1 LEIQHLYGFP
11 VDIEWAIKDG
21 ELFILQARPM
31 TSIRFIT
38 SNDWTN
44 AELKDGGISSEI
56 TTPFMYSWFER
67 VLETTMPPYLK
78 SVRLHPDY
86 KPKKWFTQFMLY
98 SYWNLSA
105 VKDGVKKL
113 PGFIERDFDNNL
125 GIRPHYEG
133 DGHVTERTLKSV
145 FNGIRIVLALK
156 KSIRTKVKNAPAK
169 LLDLEGREPLYKTG
183 EVRWYEPIKKD
194 SIYVVSLDPS
204 LGTGG
209 DYAAIQIFEANTTR
223 QVGEW
228 RHNRTPIPR
237 QVKILAD
244 ICEHIHNTV
253 NNVNSIYYSVENN
266 TIGEAVLISID
277 EWGEENIQGY
287 FLSDNSVV
295 NAGGRRFRK
304 GYNTTPKSKLSACAK
319 LKNLIESSR
328 MTVNSRPLVS
338 ELKTF
343 VSSGVSYAA
352 KPGETDDLVMS
363 TVLAV
368 RMLQTLQSYY
378 ADLDKHIRDHGEV
391 IEPMPFISV
400 SR

>member
-1 LEIQHLYGFP
+1 
-11 VDIEWAIKDG
+11 VD
-21 ELFILQARPM
+21 
-31 TSIRFIT
+31 
-38 SNDWTN
+38 
-44 AELKDGGISSEI
+44 
-56 TTPFMYSWFER
+56 
-67 VLETTMPPYLK
+67 
-78 SVRLHPDY
+78 
-86 KPKKWFTQFMLY
+86 
-98 SYWNLSA
+98 
-105 VKDGVKKL
+105 
-113 PGFIERDFDNNL
+113 
-125 GIRPHYEG
+125 
-133 DGHVTERTLKSV
+133 
-145 FNGIRIVLALK
+145 
-156 KSIRTKVKNAPAK
+156 
-169 LLDLEGREPLYKTG
+169 
-183 EVRWYEPIKKD
+183 
-194 SIYVVSLDPS
+194 
-204 LGTGG
+204 
-209 DYAAIQIFEANTTR
+209 
-223 QVGEW
+223 
-228 RHNRTPIPR
+228 
-237 QVKILAD
+237 
-244 ICEHIHNTV
+244 
-253 NNVNSIYYSVENN
+253 NVNSIYYSVENN